1 MGRRFSD
8 LQSKRHDTAESRGR
22 SGRSFSNIEE
32 KMERLKQQALD
43 DIDEAKGKCD
53 TEALI
58 RNNRRRFNDL
68 DDLGPDPE
76 NLRAETSEKL
86 FGSPYKQGAT
96 PDPSQTTTS
105 SEEADNTPGN
115 TDGESRMSRAL
126 KEAAIILEEIA
137 KKE

>member
-1 MGRRFSD
+1 MGRRFSG

-22 SGRSFSNIEE
+22 SGRSFSDIEE
-32 KMERLKQQALD
+32 TMERLKQQALD
-43 DIDEAKGKCD
+43 DIDEAKGKRD
-53 TEALI
+53 TKALI

-105 SEEADNTPGN
+105 EEANNTPGN